1 MSLDGLVVPSPDV
14 GLSNGGFGVAAT
26 NIRSL
31 SMYTSNPE
39 YVAVDYTR
47 SLLVTVAVQ

>member
-31 SMYTSNPE
+31 STYTSNPE